1 MIPRIRQWQSEA
13 LRKLP
18 VKRWLA
24 KVNALPQRDRM
35 AMLAGGLA
43 LIIGFEFQAVMPVHD
58 RRMALLAS
66 QPGSDPLQQQN
77 EAQALQSK
85 QAELAQLQQTL
96 SQRTPLQ
103 AVSAQGGAPRDV
115 FAVFRKAMAL
125 QEVEVVALQAL
136 PDEPPV
142 KPPTHADVA
151 SAPVEAAPV
160 ADAASDV
167 APTEAAAAPAV
178 STPAPAEPSVY
189 RHRAEL
195 KIAGTLAHVNQVLK
209 RFEQGHELLRLE
221 RVKLVPSAQDA
232 RTIEATLSLIL
243 ISQEK
248 TWLAM

>member
-1 MIPRIRQWQSEA
+1 MMSVIRKWQAQA
-13 LRKLP
+13 LSKLP
-18 VKRWLA
+18 IKRWLA

-43 LIIGFEFQAVMPVHD
+43 LIIGFEFQAVMPLHD

-66 QPGSDPLQQQN
+66 QPGADPLQQQN
-77 EAQALQSK
+77 DAQALQSK
-85 QAELAQLQQTL
+85 QAELAKLQQTL
-96 SQRTPLQ
+96 SQRAPMQ
-103 AVSAQGGAPRDV
+103 AMSTQSGSPRDV
-115 FAVFRKAMAL
+115 FASLRKAMAL
-125 QEVEVVALQAL
+125 QEVEVVSLQAL

-151 SAPVEAAPV
+151 STPSEAPPVDDAGSGDVAAPE
-160 ADAASDV
+160 
-167 APTEAAAAPAV
+167 APAAAPSA
-178 STPAPAEPSVY
+178 AAEASVY

-195 KIAGTLAHVNQVLK
+195 KLAGTLVHVNQVLK
-209 RFEQGHELLRLE
+209 RFEQGNELLRLE
-221 RVKLVPSAQDA
+221 RVKLTPSEHDA